1 MNKNEAIK
9 EIEHNLSESNLR
21 KHCYAVGAIMR
32 ELALKL
38 DKDPDEWEIAGIIH
52 DLDYEMTKDE
62 VEMHAKK
69 TVEMLGDRVDQDIK
83 DAILAHNDQKNLE
96 KDIEI
101 ALYAADQISGLITA
115 SVLVRPGKDIET
127 LKVKSLKKKFKDKS
141 FAAGADRERI
151 KVIEELGIELN
162 EFFQIAIDG
171 MKKEK
176 EILGLDGQSE
186 WYIMDTKFKE
196 SGFCEEI
203 IGDITCFNNGFIY
216 FFC

>member
-1 MNKNEAIK
+1 MNKDEAIK
-9 EIEHNLSESNLR
+9 EIEHNLSEDNLR

-32 ELALKL
+32 ELALRL
-38 DKDPDEWEIAGIIH
+38 NKDADEWEIAGIIH

-69 TVEMLGDRVDQDIK
+69 TVEMLGDRVNQDIK
-83 DAILAHNDQKNLE
+83 DAILAHNNHKQLE

-141 FAAGADRERI
+141 FAAGADREKI
-151 KVIEELGIELN
+151 KVIEKLGIELN
-162 EFFQIAIDG
+162 DFFQIAIDG

-176 EILGLDGQSE
+176 EILGLDGKSE
-186 WYIMDTKFKE
+186 
-196 SGFCEEI
+196 
-203 IGDITCFNNGFIY
+203 
-216 FFC
+216 

>member
-9 EIEHNLSESNLR
+9 EIERNLSESNLR
-21 KHCYAVGAIMR
+21 KHSYAVGAIMR

-38 DKDPDEWEIAGIIH
+38 DKDADKWEIAGIIH

-69 TVEMLGDRVDQDIK
+69 TVEMLGDKVDQDIK
-83 DAILAHNDQKNLE
+83 DAILAHNDQKHLE

-115 SVLVRPGKDIET
+115 AVLVRPGKDIET
-127 LKVKSLKKKFKDKS
+127 LKVKSLKKKFKDKA
-141 FAAGADRERI
+141 FAAGADREKI

-186 WYIMDTKFKE
+186 
-196 SGFCEEI
+196 
-203 IGDITCFNNGFIY
+203 
-216 FFC
+216 

>member
-9 EIEHNLSESNLR
+9 ELEHNLKENNLR

-32 ELALKL
+32 ELALKMG
-38 DKDPDEWEIAGIIH
+38 KDPDEWEIAGIIH

-62 VEMHAKK
+62 VEQHAKK

-83 DAILAHNDQKNLE
+83 DAILAHNDQKHLE

-115 SVLVRPGKDIET
+115 SVLVRPGKDIDT

-141 FAAGADRERI
+141 FAAGADREKI
-151 KVIEELGIELN
+151 KVIEKLGFELN
-162 EFFQIAIDG
+162 DFFQIAING
-171 MKKEK
+171 MRKEK
-176 EILGLDGQSE
+176 ELLGLDGQSE
-186 WYIMDTKFKE
+186 
-196 SGFCEEI
+196 
-203 IGDITCFNNGFIY
+203 
-216 FFC
+216 